1 MLILFLLTITVS
13 FTAGYYFAIKN
24 TPPAQSP
31 ITNSVIPSST
41 PTPDLIKQSRAL
53 SSDFVNFLSLI
64 PKRMTFKVY
73 LDTRIEGRV
82 KEIDPGRNFIALVTT
97 DQKEYFPITLS
108 SEELKNA
115 SIAAYASPSGLLIPY
130 KFIYIKPWDRVH
142 IRYIRDFIT
151 DKYSRII
158 MQVWPNY

>member
-1 MLILFLLTITVS
+1 MKRVYMLILFLLTITVS

-82 KEIDPGRNFIALVTT
+82 KEIDPGRNFIALVT
-97 DQKEYFPITLS
+97 KKSIFPLRYPAKS
-108 SEELKNA
+108 LKMLPLQLMPVP
-115 SIAAYASPSGLLIPY
+115 AA
-130 KFIYIKPWDRVH
+130 F
-142 IRYIRDFIT
+142 
-151 DKYSRII
+151 
-158 MQVWPNY
+158 